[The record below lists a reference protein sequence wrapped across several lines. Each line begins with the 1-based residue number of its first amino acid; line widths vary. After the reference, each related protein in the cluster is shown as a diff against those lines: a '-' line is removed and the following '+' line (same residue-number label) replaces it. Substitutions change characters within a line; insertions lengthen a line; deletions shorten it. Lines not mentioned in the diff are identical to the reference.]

1 MATETFGERLRR
13 LRMRDGISQDQI
25 AEALRT
31 SRQTV
36 SNWENDKCAIDYFSL
51 QDIKKILNTTWN
63 ELMGEKEVEQRK
75 EDYKQ
80 GISLNIDTDYREL
93 RGKQGHISPFTNLAE
108 LSKAGDYR
116 ITSDD
121 IQIVYPTVYALPP
134 HILNI
139 ANEAVKLGFTVLEVG
154 PRLIHVRLETDAKA
168 VEFKKFLDALNARGY
183 EHDPRC
189 RLFADKYYKK
199 FFKAEEEL
207 IEEGIREIF
216 NITAEKIMTIVSP
229 GDGIVGYANSV
240 EEAKKIAKKLG
251 INNYSVYS

>member
-51 QDIKKILNTTWN
+51 QDIKKILHATWD
-63 ELMGEKEVEQRK
+63 ELMGEKK
-75 EDYKQ
+75 PTIHHEDYRQ
-80 GISLNIDTDYREL
+80 GVSLNEDTDYKKL
-93 RGKQGHISPFTNLAE
+93 RASQGHISLSTDLAE

-116 ITSDD
+116 ITSED
-121 IQIVYPTVYALPP
+121 IQIAYPTVYALPP
-134 HILNI
+134 HILAI
-139 ANEAVKLGFTVLEVG
+139 ASEAVRLGFTVLDVES
-154 PRLIHVRLETDAKA
+154 RMIHIRLETDAKA
-168 VEFKKFLDALNARGY
+168 VEFKKFLDAFNARGY
-183 EHDPRC
+183 EHAPRC
-189 RLFADKYYKK
+189 QLFADKYYKK
-199 FFKAEEEL
+199 YFKAEGEL
-207 IEEGIREIF
+207 MEEGIREIF
-216 NITAEKIMTIVSP
+216 NITADKILTIVSP
-229 GDGIVGYANSV
+229 GDGIVGYANSI

>member
-25 AEALRT
+25 AEALRA

-51 QDIKKILNTTWN
+51 LDIKRILNTTWD
-63 ELMGEKEVEQRK
+63 ELMGEKK
-75 EDYKQ
+75 NTPHHEDYRH
-80 GISLNIDTDYREL
+80 GISLNIDTDYKEL
-93 RGKQGHISPFTNLAE
+93 RGKQGHIAPFTDLAN

-116 ITSDD
+116 ISSED
-121 IQIVYPTVYALPP
+121 IQIAYPTVYALPP
-134 HILNI
+134 YILNI
-139 ANEAVKLGFTVLEVG
+139 ANEAVKLGFTVLEVA

-168 VEFKKFLDALNARGY
+168 VEFKKFLDAFSARGY
-183 EHDPRC
+183 EHEPRC
-189 RLFADKYYKK
+189 RLFVEKYYQK

-216 NITAEKIMTIVSP
+216 DITADKIMTIVSP
-229 GDGIVGYANSV
+229 GSGIVGYANNV
-240 EEAKKIAKKLG
+240 EEAKKIAKKLE
-251 INNYSVYS
+251 ISNYSVYS